1 MLDKIVHISD
11 YRQSENGSKKP
22 VVKRRVKKSVKRFV
36 LILLIL
42 IGVVVFLRSS
52 VFTITEIKVEG
63 NVNVTE
69 GKIIEL
75 AEISPEETLFKMNKK
90 EICQHLTAYPF
101 IAQAELKRKL
111 PDTLVI
117 SVTEREPLGFIVT
130 ANGYVQFDQ
139 EGMVLAVTGSMGKY
153 NLPIIT
159 GINIAEIPSPGAV
172 LDDESFKNALSIIKT
187 CDKQLL
193 NNIAEINIGQNSYVS
208 AYTYQGIEIKVGTA
222 EDIDLRMQN
231 LKDILAQI
239 QAENINIADI
249 EYIDIRFTDVPV
261 IKFKEK

>member
-90 EICQHLTAYPF
+90 EICQRLTAYPF
-101 IAQAELKRKL
+101 IAQAELKREL

-159 GINIAEIPSPGAV
+159 GINIAEIPSPGSV
-172 LDDESFKNALSIIKT
+172 LNDASFTNALSIIKT
-187 CDKQLL
+187 CDKQLV
-193 NNIAEINIGQNSYVS
+193 NNIAEINSGQNSYVS
-208 AYTYQGIEIKVGTA
+208 AYTYQGIEIRVGTA